1 MSQDEY
7 RRQVDARAAQV
18 LEAIHERGRYS
29 MWMASALL
37 CRDEDQVHLIAR
49 EHGTV
54 SLDHLSSWRA
64 ASSRALSPYNSS
76 MGTKYRAAAK
86 ASRVAARISSLE
98 SSVSH
103 ACPCG

>member
-37 CRDEDQVHLIAR
+37 CRDEDPAEVVEIVENGLLEDAGPFPIFSAGLLLAR
-49 EHGTV
+49 WEPR
-54 SLDHLSSWRA
+54 L
-64 ASSRALSPYNSS
+64 P
-76 MGTKYRAAAK
+76 AAAVERIH
-86 ASRVAARISSLE
+86 RVFTTGQLQRGNTENHWLMY
-98 SSVSH
+98 
-103 ACPCG
+103 